1 MAQNGWW
8 NYCESSTSD
17 PSGGGVAISLTRP
30 TKGSMKSRRTHLNRI
45 ATLLFIVSLCSS
57 IAASS
62 AGAKPSME
70 GGDIFFAAA
79 KHPGSSAPVNTSAPS
94 ITGTAAAGSTLTVTP
109 GTLVR
114 TDPHPLLQLVALRR
128 ELLHL
133 DLRRDQDVL
142 PPHLR
147 GRRLQ
152 DQGHRDR
159 EEQSRP
165 GRRHLTRGRPG
176 CPCTGSSA
184 SPGRASYVS
193 TALPTISGTTTQ
205 GAQLSSSTGSWNGSP
220 TGYSY
225 QWLRCDSTG
234 ASCSPFTTSALPTY
248 TLTVLDVG
256 ARMKISVTASN
267 AGGSATATSAAT
279 AVIAPLPAPP
289 PPPPPPPAP
298 VVSVNAP
305 AAGSTVSGSIP
316 FTAAVANG
324 TPTQVTFTID
334 GGASFTE
341 YQAPYVYNGDG
352 NTLDTTTLSNATHT
366 LAARATFS
374 DGSSVSGSETVTVQ
388 NSTPPPPPPPPPAP
402 PATSSNGIGVIRL
415 GTAYPNGSGYN
426 RYGYILVGYGDVDA
440 AAAQPGTSLVY
451 KGGVDVV
458 DSSNAD
464 LGMSISGVNYKQAL
478 ANGWLLKDSAGN
490 YLKSP
495 SYGDWMGD
503 VGDPNFQ
510 KAWVDNVSTFLLA
523 HHADGVF
530 IDNVLCSLGGL
541 TGGALPAK
549 YPTDASWA
557 TAQTAF
563 LASVTPAMHA
573 KGLYV
578 AVNAYCYGPDSGV
591 SNNAWW
597 TRIAPYADAE
607 MTEYFEQNPNNIS
620 QLFFNAPTT
629 SWMGNWLGKL
639 DVIKAAQNAGKAA
652 IALTYGTGS
661 STAVMTYGKASFLL
675 VWNGTSGGFIY
686 NPEDA
691 TDPWNPAWTASIG
704 TPNGAMTQVGGAYV
718 RDYSGGY
725 VVVNPSQS
733 SATVSLPAGLKTL
746 SGAAAGSSVTLATTT
761 AAIFTK

>member
-1 MAQNGWW
+1 
-8 NYCESSTSD
+8 
-17 PSGGGVAISLTRP
+17 
-30 TKGSMKSRRTHLNRI
+30 MKSRRTHLNRI

-70 GGDIFFAAA
+70 GGDIYFAAA
-79 KHPGSSAPVNTSAPS
+79 KHPSYSAPVNTSAPS
-94 ITGTAAAGSTLTVTP
+94 ITGTAAAGSTLTT
-109 GTLVR
+109 T
-114 TDPHPLLQLVALRR
+114 
-128 ELLHL
+128 
-133 DLRRDQDVL
+133 
-142 PPHLR
+142 
-147 GRRLQ
+147 
-152 DQGHRDR
+152 
-159 EEQSRP
+159 
-165 GRRHLTRGRPG
+165 
-176 CPCTGSSA
+176 TGSWSGQTATLTYGWSRCGASA
-184 SPGRASYVS
+184 CTSISGATKTSYLLTSADVGSKIKVTVTAKNNRGQAAASSLAVGPVAPAPAPPPPPVAPPAS

-205 GAQLSSSTGSWNGSP
+205 DAQLSSTTGSWNGSP

-256 ARMKISVTASN
+256 ARMRISVTASN

-289 PPPPPPPAP
+289 PPPAAP
-298 VVSVNAP
+298 TPSVSVNAP

-352 NTLDTTTLSNATHT
+352 NTLDTTTLSNAAHT

-388 NSTPPPPPPPPPAP
+388 NSTPPPPPPAP

-426 RYGYILVGYGDVDA
+426 RYGYVLVGYGDVDA

-563 LASVTPAMHA
+563 LASITPAMHA

-578 AVNAYCYGPDSGV
+578 AVNAYCYGPDSGT

-607 MTEYFEQNPNNIS
+607 MTEYFEQNPNNTS